1 LPGFSLSEAFW
12 AWQLPAQ
19 KHNLYPLQPRRIVM
33 KVIIA
38 LALSAFLSLAISSS
52 FTSAYAAAP
61 GAMSGKSDWATRGYN
76 QGAKWKQEQMKKGPK
91 TAKPK
96 PQ

>member
-1 LPGFSLSEAFW
+1 
-12 AWQLPAQ
+12 
-19 KHNLYPLQPRRIVM
+19 M

-61 GAMSGKSDWATRGYN
+61 RAMSGKSDWATRGYN